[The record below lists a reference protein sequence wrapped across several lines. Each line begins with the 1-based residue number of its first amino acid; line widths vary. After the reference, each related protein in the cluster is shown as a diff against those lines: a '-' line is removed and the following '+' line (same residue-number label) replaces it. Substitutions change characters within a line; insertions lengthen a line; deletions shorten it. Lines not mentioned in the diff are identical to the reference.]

1 MSANEPTTARET
13 AFRAQTYDIDD
24 IQAVMRFLKVR
35 IDAGCA
41 AVPTRLRPW
50 IPNALLNLAVE
61 RILTVESRETAADIL
76 MRLAHLIAAGQRPSE
91 TEAIRLN
98 GHDA

>member
-1 MSANEPTTARET
+1 MTARPTTTSPSHE
-13 AFRAQTYDIDD
+13 IDD

-35 IDAGCA
+35 LDAGCA

-61 RILTVESRETAADIL
+61 RILMVESPEAAASIL
-76 MRLAHLIAAGQRPSE
+76 MRLADLITSGVRPAESN
-91 TEAIRLN
+91 AFRLN